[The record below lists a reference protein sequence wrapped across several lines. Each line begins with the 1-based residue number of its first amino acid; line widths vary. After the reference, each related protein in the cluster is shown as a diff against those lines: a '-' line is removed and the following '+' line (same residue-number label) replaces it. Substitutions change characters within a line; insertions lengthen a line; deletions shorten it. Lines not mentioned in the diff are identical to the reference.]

1 MEAIIKSFGKMCQG
15 MGKTIDRWGV
25 SMQGKLAVTEER
37 IICLVG
43 LLIS

>member
-1 MEAIIKSFGKMCQG
+1 MEAIIKSVGILGRG
-15 MGKTIDRWGV
+15 MGKAIERWGG

-43 LLIS
+43 LLIG